1 MSDNTFE
8 ELEDSYK
15 MVKYALAHAT
25 TTRDKLLAKPSPS
38 KASLKT
44 LERNCNAFRIA
55 MNLIVQE
62 IGKFDGIEDESDYCL
77 VCQAKIKE

>member
-1 MSDNTFE
+1 MSDYTLE
-8 ELEDSYK
+8 ELEDAYK

-38 KASLKT
+38 KAWLKT
-44 LERNCNAFRIA
+44 AERNYNAFRIS

-62 IGKFDGIEDESDYCL
+62 IGKFDGIEDESDYCP
-77 VCQAKIKE
+77 VCQAKIKN